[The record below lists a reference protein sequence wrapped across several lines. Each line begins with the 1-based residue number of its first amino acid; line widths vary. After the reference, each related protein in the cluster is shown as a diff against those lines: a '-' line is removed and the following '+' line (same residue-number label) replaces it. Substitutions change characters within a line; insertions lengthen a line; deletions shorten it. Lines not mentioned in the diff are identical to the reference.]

1 MITQCNV
8 KRAVREYKRGTRQEK
23 ESGKTS
29 QRVQYRWL
37 GKEVSVVGTNV
48 AAFDGG

>member
-1 MITQCNV
+1 MKC
-8 KRAVREYKRGTRQEK
+8 AVREYKRGTHQE
-23 ESGKTS
+23 EGSGKPS

-37 GKEVSVVGTNV
+37 GKEVSVVGTNA